1 MQNSNNFSSDGR
13 LTQLEFASE
22 AIKLG
27 SIIIGIKTKFCV
39 LLLLEKKKD
48 ELLNENIHGQKLIN
62 FNDSLGCVI
71 SGLTSDAR
79 FLIEQIQVRLENN
92 FFVSNQATSVENCGK
107 IILKL
112 ASFLEDEDEQTYF
125 KNRPLGI
132 AFLVCGL
139 DSEGFG
145 LFQIDPS
152 GVLKKKEF
160 ASLGSG
166 QDESTFMIRESYRKN
181 MSPNEALNLGKKI
194 LKILT
199 EKKLDFDQQEFCL
212 IKKKF

>member
-1 MQNSNNFSSDGR
+1 MQNPNSFSSDGR
-13 LTQLEFASE
+13 LAQLEFASE

-48 ELLNENIHGQKLIN
+48 EILNENIFGQKMMKLN
-62 FNDSLGCVI
+62 ESLGLVI

-79 FLIEQIQVRLENN
+79 FLTEQIQIKLENN
-92 FFVSNQATSVENCGK
+92 FFISNEYTSVENCGK

-112 ASFLEDEDEQTYF
+112 ASSLEDEDEQTYF

-139 DSEGFG
+139 DQDGFG
-145 LFQIDPS
+145 LLQIDPS

-166 QDESTFMIRESYRKN
+166 QDESTFLIKESYRKN
-181 MSPNEALNLGKKI
+181 MLPNDVLNLGKKI

-199 EKKLDFDQQEFCL
+199 EKKLDFDQQEICL
-212 IKKKF
+212 IKIQK